1 MKKNYRRVLTIAG
14 SDSGG
19 GAGIQAD
26 LKTFSALGCYGMTA
40 ITAIT
45 VQNTCGVS
53 SILPVP
59 PMLVKEQIEAVVSDL
74 GVDAIKIGMLFD
86 PPSMDLPNV
95 PIVLDPVMQAKGGE
109 PLLKPGAIDALK
121 MLFPKVLL
129 ITPNLDEASALLGQ
143 QILSREEMVEAGKA
157 LIALGA
163 NNVLIKGGNQGCD
176 CLITS
181 SSEAFWFEKPSI
193 NTINTHGTGCTYSAA
208 IAAYLAHGLP
218 LNSAIK
224 KAKHYLHNALKR
236 GAEYQLG
243 SGHGPLCHFIGAS
256 R

>member
-1 MKKNYRRVLTIAG
+1 MKKSYRRVLNIAG

-26 LKTFSALGCYGMTA
+26 LKTFSALKCYGMTA

-53 SILPVP
+53 SILPLKP
-59 PMLVKEQIEAVVSDL
+59 TLIREQIETVVSDI

-86 PPSMDLPNV
+86 PPKLELPNV
-95 PIVLDPVMQAKGGE
+95 PIVLDPVMQAKGGAQ
-109 PLLKPGAIDALK
+109 LLKLDALEVLK
-121 MLFPKVLL
+121 SLFAKVLL
-129 ITPNLDEASALLGQ
+129 ITPNLDEASVLLGRK
-143 QILSREEMVEAGKA
+143 INKPAEMIEAGKA

-163 NNVLIKGGNQGCD
+163 NNVLVKGGNKGCD

-181 SSEAFWFEKPSI
+181 SEEAVWFKKPPVK
-193 NTINTHGTGCTYSAA
+193 TVNTHGTGCTYSAA

-218 LNSAIK
+218 LKTAIR
-224 KAKHYLHNALKR
+224 KAKHYLHRALKK
-236 GAEYQLG
+236 GSEYQLG
-243 SGHGPLCHFIGAS
+243 SGHGPLYHFIGVS